1 MNTSKR
7 KLHRYQVSEGTNDR
21 WFCLKKQKQMTDGN
35 AWKPLPHADT
45 VQIHDMIQ
53 R

>member
-1 MNTSKR
+1 MTDGFAFK
-7 KLHRYQVSEGTNDR
+7 
-21 WFCLKKQKQMTDGN
+21 KKQKQMTDGN
-35 AWKPLPHADT
+35 AWKPLPHADM